1 MTKLIIVSASSKINA
16 EPATPVPA
24 LQRFNGGFVKQ
35 IKKYYDL
42 LHNVDVMILSP
53 VYGLIVADA
62 KIVGKEPLQGSW
74 RRLVLS
80 ESDFA
85 RLRESSFETLHTVL
99 EKKEYDEIYI
109 NLGKELLRVIEGFEL
124 ALPSTTKVTYAQG
137 SGMGPK
143 MTHMRDWLK
152 ANIKI

>member
-1 MTKLIIVSASSKINA
+1 
-16 EPATPVPA
+16 
-24 LQRFNGGFVKQ
+24 
-35 IKKYYDL
+35 
-42 LHNVDVMILSP
+42 
-53 VYGLIVADA
+53 
-62 KIVGKEPLQGSW
+62 
-74 RRLVLS
+74 LS